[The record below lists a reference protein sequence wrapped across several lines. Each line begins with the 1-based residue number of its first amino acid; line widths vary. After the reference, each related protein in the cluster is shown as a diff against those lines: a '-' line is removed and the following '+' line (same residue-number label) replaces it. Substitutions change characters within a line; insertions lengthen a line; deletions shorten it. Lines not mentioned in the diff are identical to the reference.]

1 MIYFSNRSFLRT
13 FWNFFRK
20 GILFSKSKFMS
31 ILVQM
36 QRWSELMPLS
46 QILFITF
53 ILDSGWLQVMKSISL
68 LRPPD
73 SWSLVTI
80 KLFSGWAADRLNSL
94 ISLLRSNLYLLKSPA
109 TMMVSS
115 EYFWVILF
123 RIILNFS
130 SHFFFLK

>member
-53 ILDSGWLQVMKSISL
+53 ILDNGWLQVMKSISL